1 MELTNNYTINDI
13 LTIATELKFR
23 SLELESSIS
32 KLLTKAINEKWTTET
47 IIYNLLHIEY
57 IRKEKLIKQSIIRRA
72 NFPQMKYLADI
83 DRQELPEAMQIILP
97 KLETLDFIREGRN
110 AIFTGNPG
118 TGKTHIAIGLGI
130 EACKAGYKVLFTT
143 IHELLTMI
151 RETISQ
157 RRLRLLEIAFMKYD
171 LVICDELG
179 YVNLTK
185 ESSDMVFNLLSLRA
199 EIKSTIVT
207 TNLAFDQWEIVF
219 ADKILTGAIIDRL
232 THKAYIANMN
242 GQSYRTKETI
252 KFNKENMMRT

>member
-32 KLLTKAINEKWTTET
+32 KLLTKAINEKWTTEN
-47 IIYNLLHIEY
+47 IIHNLLNIEY

-130 EACKAGYKVLFTT
+130 EACKAGYKV
-143 IHELLTMI
+143 
-151 RETISQ
+151 
-157 RRLRLLEIAFMKYD
+157 
-171 LVICDELG
+171 
-179 YVNLTK
+179 
-185 ESSDMVFNLLSLRA
+185 
-199 EIKSTIVT
+199 
-207 TNLAFDQWEIVF
+207 
-219 ADKILTGAIIDRL
+219 
-232 THKAYIANMN
+232 
-242 GQSYRTKETI
+242 
-252 KFNKENMMRT
+252 